1 MDVIRIQG
9 LRFRNLRIPEL
20 TIPSGNTAI
29 IGPNGSGKTTLLR
42 LLAGLV
48 QPDTGSITISERIP
62 GGWPTGFVDE
72 YPERNV
78 LFPGV
83 YDELAGPLRFRNL
96 PCATVRETV
105 RMAAGKSGLASLLD
119 RSMDTLSGGEKTL
132 VAIQSSVIIPPRIL
146 ILDEFDS
153 HMDPE
158 TLAGVEKLLAE
169 SGPEHLIRCTQNMDL
184 ASRCGTV
191 VALFNG
197 TVRVSGTAESV
208 FESLSETC
216 YYPLSW
222 RLAR

>member
-1 MDVIRIQG
+1 VMITIEG
-9 LRFRNLRIPEL
+9 LSFRNLRIPEL
-20 TIPSGNTAI
+20 TIPPGNTTI
-29 IGPNGSGKTTLLR
+29 IGPNGGGKTTLLR
-42 LLAGLV
+42 LLAGLE
-48 QPDTGSITISERIP
+48 QPDTGSITISGKVP

-96 PCATVRETV
+96 SCVTVRETV
-105 RMAAGKSGLASLLD
+105 RLAAEKSGLAGLLD

-132 VAIQSSVIIPPRIL
+132 VAIQSAVIIPPRIL

-158 TLAGVEKLLAE
+158 TLAGVEKLLTG
-169 SGPEHLIRCTQNMDL
+169 SGSEHLIRCTQNMDL
-184 ASRCGTV
+184 ASRCETV
-191 VALFNG
+191 VALFRG
-197 TVRVSGTAESV
+197 KVCASGTAESV
-208 FESLSETC
+208 FEGLSQTC